1 MELKLMK
8 ILKTGRPIWV
18 YYQDIDSGSN
28 LEVPQ
33 LIRGYENDGYTIV
46 KKEFPQYKFVE
57 SQGKLSGKFDGS
69 QENVH
74 LLYRKKSWGE
84 IEDIDMFIYIKAP
97 TKQFDQ
103 VEGMPIDNELP
114 GDMYVRSFERVA
126 TTNGEFWYEVNADRW
141 IKFDVNSMQI
151 VHHDPFAKQPVKGG
165 PVTELRVLP
174 LNKVKATVDYLK
186 GGHLYTYDY
195 PYGKAT
201 GTVANGQDLVLV
213 GRMEDENGVT
223 WYQDEKRGFIN
234 GAYVHL
240 SQQDGDD

>member
-1 MELKLMK
+1 MK
-8 ILKTGRPIWV
+8 TLRTARPIWV
-18 YYQDIDSGSN
+18 YYEDIDSGTN
-28 LEVPQ
+28 LQVPQ
-33 LIRGYENDGYTIV
+33 LVRGYENDSYSII
-46 KKEFPQYKFVE
+46 KKDFPRYKMMKTE
-57 SQGKLSGKFDGS
+57 GKTTGRFDGN

-74 LLYRKKSWGE
+74 FYYRKKSWGE
-84 IEDIDMFIYIKAP
+84 IEDIDMYLHLSKP
-97 TKQFDQ
+97 TTQYDQ

-141 IKFDVNSMQI
+141 IKFDVNSMKI
-151 VHHDPFAKQPVKGG
+151 VHHDPFAKKPAKGG

-186 GGHLYTYDY
+186 GGHLYTYDH

-213 GRMEDENGVT
+213 GRLEDENGVT

-234 GAYVHL
+234 GAYVRLANHE
-240 SQQDGDD
+240 DDE

>member
-1 MELKLMK
+1 MK

-151 VHHDPFAKQPVKGG
+151 VHHDPFAKQPVKGS

-240 SQQDGDD
+240 SQQDEDE